1 MPSATAST
9 RRGTAGTSVA
19 AASRG
24 EVWKTSR
31 RLDLLDAAVRAI
43 RRAGPGVSMDDVAAE
58 AGVSRVVL
66 YRYFGDKRGLY
77 EAVAQRYVSDLIV
90 ELRHAL
96 RRTKDPRRRL
106 RRSIETYVRFI
117 EENAEMYDFLMHRV
131 VSDGPGAQVTVA
143 AFMRSVAEEVGD
155 VLAENMLELGFDPAP
170 ASVWSNGVVGMVHL
184 ATDAWLQ
191 KKDVSRQRFV
201 DYLDGLLS
209 FGFFG
214 LAADPERAKA
224 SGVQPIAAAGP
235 RQ

>member
-1 MPSATAST
+1 MPSSSAST
-9 RRGTAGTSVA
+9 SLEPAP
-19 AASRG
+19 RG
-24 EVWKTSR
+24 EVWKRSR
-31 RLDLLDAAVRAI
+31 RLDLLDAADRAI
-43 RRAGPGVSMDDVAAE
+43 RREGPSVSMDDVAAE

-77 EAVAQRYVSDLIV
+77 EAVAESYVSDLIV
-90 ELRHAL
+90 ELRGAL

-117 EENAEMYDFLMHRV
+117 EDNAEMYDFLMHRV

-143 AFMRSVAEEVGD
+143 AFMRSVAEEVGE
-155 VLAENMLELGFDPAP
+155 VLGENMLALGFDPAP

-184 ATDAWLQ
+184 ATDAWMQ

-201 DYLDGLLS
+201 DYLDALLS

-214 LAADPERAKA
+214 LAGDPELAKA
-224 SGVQPIAAAGP
+224 SGLQPMAGAP
-235 RQ
+235 PGK